1 MNSWVYNV
9 SKHLPHI
16 HAILGCDTTSFYGVG
31 KVKILKKIMKH
42 QDSLDL
48 SSSLGESKELSMQ
61 SIKDVMVFFQ
71 TVMYSGRKD
80 ESYVRMFIRYVD
92 TRVCLYKAM
101 KMKSSQSLSPDP
113 DSMRQAVIRVYYQ
126 VYH

>member
-61 SIKDVMVFFQ
+61 SIKDVMVFVQ

-80 ESYVRMFIRYVD
+80 ESYVD
-92 TRVCLYKAM
+92 TRVRLYKAK
-101 KMKSSQSLSPDP
+101 KMKSSQSLPPDP
-113 DSMRQAVIRVYYQ
+113 DSMRQA
-126 VYH
+126 